1 MKKNHADAAAGEDL
15 KLKFVCLTSQ
25 KRSTMKT
32 SAVSR
37 DRMPIATESDCWPA
51 EEIFYMTKHNSM
63 YTVW

>member
-1 MKKNHADAAAGEDL
+1 MFLFISKVYQVDAGAGEDL

-37 DRMPIATESDCWPA
+37 DRMPIAAESD
-51 EEIFYMTKHNSM
+51 
-63 YTVW
+63 

>member
-1 MKKNHADAAAGEDL
+1 MFLFISKVSSYQVDAGADEDL

-37 DRMPIATESDCWPA
+37 DRMPIATESD
-51 EEIFYMTKHNSM
+51 
-63 YTVW
+63 